1 MRRPFASACWTP
13 SETTIDA
20 HALGINLSILHT
32 IHLQKLNPIPILH
45 SLLINGVNPIAS
57 SIFANST

>member
-1 MRRPFASACWTP
+1 V
-13 SETTIDA
+13 TIDA

-45 SLLINGVNPIAS
+45 SLLINGVHHIAS